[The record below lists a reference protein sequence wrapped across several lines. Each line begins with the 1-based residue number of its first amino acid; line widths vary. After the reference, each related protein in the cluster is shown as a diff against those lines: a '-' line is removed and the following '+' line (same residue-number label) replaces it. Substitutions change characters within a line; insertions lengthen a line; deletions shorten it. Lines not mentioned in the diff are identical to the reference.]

1 MLRSIAMAA
10 VAIGL
15 LSGLVPVAAQNFT
28 GSCEQFCREK
38 RCAGTNQSHGVGVC
52 MSKCV
57 PNCRMKNPKAK

>member
-1 MLRSIAMAA
+1 MLRSIAIAA
-10 VAIGL
+10 LAISL
-15 LSGLVPVAAQNFT
+15 LSETVPVSAQNFT

-38 RCAGTNQSHGVGVC
+38 RCAAGNQSHGVAVC